1 MLDSMDA
8 IPQTIEKVTTKRLN
22 WVVFVFIS
30 ILTCVL
36 CVAIVSSF
44 NELNKLLVAP
54 DLIPNTLVTRSDIST
69 SEATS
74 VEKQQID
81 LMNYNLVRP
90 LKEFTKKIDHWEI
103 YKNDRFGFSFEYPNT
118 YLNIVNDFD
127 KEMGNILSIMAFNS
141 DARSLMD
148 KPNPGYF
155 TQITVSYWDDINNE
169 HLKGGTW
176 IDERRYSDF
185 EDFLSDSEHT
195 FIIKKDTIIID
206 GKKAY
211 ILSMPGEGAYDAIML
226 EHNGGYLRIDFPNDI
241 YPIDDS
247 IKKHFLSTFRL
258 L

>member
-1 MLDSMDA
+1 MDIMDA

-22 WVVFVFIS
+22 SVVFVLIA

-44 NELNKLLVAP
+44 DELNKLLVTP
-54 DLIPNTLVTRSDIST
+54 DLIPSTLVTKSDISI
-69 SEATS
+69 SESTS

-103 YKNDRFGFSFEYPNT
+103 YKNGRFGFSFEYPNT

-127 KEMGNILSIMAFNS
+127 KETGDILSIMAFS
-141 DARSLMD
+141 GDARSLMN

-169 HLKGGTW
+169 YLKGGTW
-176 IDERRYSDF
+176 VDERRYSDF
-185 EDFLSDSEHT
+185 EDFLSDSEYT
-195 FIIKKDTIIID
+195 FIVKEGTTVID

-211 ILSMPGEGAYDAIML
+211 ILSMPGESTYDAIML
-226 EHNGGYLRIDFPNDI
+226 EHNGGYLRIGFPNDI

-258 L
+258 F